1 MAHSPYVDTL
11 PALYKSINPETQT
24 LVEEHEKI
32 VHELQIIYERI
43 QRLESGILPRH
54 TRLREIK
61 EELKKFTTVVVIAS
75 DIDRAAANIVVETL
89 SRMGKDAWVVLKDK
103 DRINGRCDI
112 LERRLVSRL
121 GISGETPC

>member
-11 PALYKSINPETQT
+11 PALYKSINPETQA

-103 DRINGRCDI
+103 DRVNGRCDI
-112 LERRLVSRL
+112 LERRLAD
-121 GISGETPC
+121 